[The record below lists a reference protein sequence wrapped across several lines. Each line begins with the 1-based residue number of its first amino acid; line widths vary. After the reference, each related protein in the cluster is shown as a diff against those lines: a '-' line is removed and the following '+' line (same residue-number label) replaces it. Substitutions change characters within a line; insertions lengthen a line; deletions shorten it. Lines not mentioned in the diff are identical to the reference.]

1 MTGYCGWLGDPGGV
15 AEAASALRAAQG
27 DRVGNGA
34 KPPVTLCEAPDCGL
48 WVSAGTDSA
57 TAADGQLLAAV
68 DGDGKFTARALLD
81 EYQSRGSVDLARL
94 RGAFSF
100 VLLDRT
106 RRRALLAVDRMGIR
120 PLCHA
125 AFADGLVFGGSA
137 AAVAAHPRIG
147 RRLNP
152 QAIHDFAFLHTC
164 PAPRTIYAG
173 VSKLQPAERLEF
185 SSGHGTVGSYWA
197 PPFVND
203 VRAGAEALG
212 AGLRETLGA
221 AVHRAAG
228 DSRFGTFLSGGL
240 DSSTVTGLAA
250 RLQPRMEHAYTIGFE
265 HPDYDESHFARVAAK
280 HFGVDLRLYF
290 VTPQDVADSL
300 RAITRAYD
308 EPFGNSSA
316 VPTFICASKAAADG
330 LPLMLAGDGGDELFA
345 GNERYAKQSLFKYY
359 GMLPGFLRSGVLDPL
374 ADGPGKRSSG
384 GPLRKLYR
392 YVDQARAGT
401 GRRMIE
407 VFDQRK
413 GIAPDQLF
421 SAEFFRQIDPARP
434 GEDLVE
440 FFERSPARSDLDRM
454 LHLDWKITLADNDL
468 RKVNR
473 MCELA
478 GIAVRYPMLDEEV
491 VDLSMRVPDRL
502 KLRGHKLRY
511 FYKQAFGNFLPQEV
525 INKRKHGFGLPFG
538 EWLKTEPVL
547 RDTTYPAL
555 ESLKRRGI
563 FDPAAIDRVVTMH
576 REGHAS
582 YYGSMVWALL
592 MLELW
597 FEEHPPLL

>member
-1 MTGYCGWLGDPGGV
+1 MTGYCGWLGDGGV
-15 AEAASALRAAQG
+15 AAEASGALWKAQAGGLGLAAQT
-27 DRVGNGA
+27 
-34 KPPVTLCEAPDCGL
+34 PVTLCNAPDCVL
-48 WVSAGTDSA
+48 LASADADSA
-57 TAADGQLLAAV
+57 TAADGQLLVAL
-68 DGDGKFTARALLD
+68 DGDRRFTARALLD
-81 EYQSRGSVDLARL
+81 EYQATGTVDLARL
-94 RGAFSF
+94 RGAFSL
-100 VLLDRT
+100 VILDRG

-125 AFADGLVFGGSA
+125 GFADGLAFGSSA
-137 AAVAAHPRIG
+137 AAVAAHPKIG

-164 PAPRTIYAG
+164 PAPRTIYAR
-173 VSKLQPAERLEF
+173 VAKLEAAQRLEF
-185 SSGHGTVGSYWA
+185 ANGHATVGSYWT
-197 PPFVND
+197 PSFTPD
-203 VRAGAEALG
+203 TRAGADALG
-212 AGLRETLGA
+212 AALRETLDGA
-221 AVHRAAG
+221 VRRAAG

-250 RLQPRMEHAYTIGFE
+250 RLENMKHAYTIGFE
-265 HPDYDESHFARVAAK
+265 HPDYDESHYARLAAG

-290 VTPQDVADSL
+290 VTPQDVATSL

-316 VPTFICASKAAADG
+316 VPAYICASKAAADG
-330 LPLMLAGDGGDELFA
+330 VPRLLAGDGGDELFA
-345 GNERYAKQSLFKYY
+345 GNERYAKQKLFSYY
-359 GMLPGFLRSGVLDPL
+359 GMVPGWLRAGVLDPL
-374 ADGPGKRSSG
+374 ADGPGRRATG

-421 SAEFFRQIDPARP
+421 SAEFRPLIDPARP
-434 GEDLVE
+434 AEDLVE

-478 GIAVRYPMLDEEV
+478 GIDVRYPMLDEEV
-491 VDLSMRVPDRL
+491 VDLSMRVPDGL
-502 KLRGHKLRY
+502 KLRGGKLRH
-511 FYKQAFGNFLPQEV
+511 FYKQAFGGFLPGEI

-563 FDPAAIDRVVTMH
+563 FDPAAIDRVVTQH

>member
-1 MTGYCGWLGDPGGV
+1 MRGYCGWLGDTGEA
-15 AEAASALRAAQG
+15 AEAAKAMWEAQAG
-27 DRVGNGA
+27 GLGSQG
-34 KPPVTLCEAPDCGL
+34 KQPFTLCNAPDCVL
-48 WVSAGTDSA
+48 LAASEADTASAAG
-57 TAADGQLLAAV
+57 GQLLVAL
-68 DGDGKFTARALLD
+68 DGDRRFTALSLLV
-81 EYQSRGSVDLARL
+81 EYQDRGSIDIARL

-100 VLLDRT
+100 VLIDRN
-106 RRRALLAVDRMGIR
+106 RGRVLLAVDRMGIR

-125 AFADGLVFGGSA
+125 GFPGGLAFGSNA
-137 AAVAAHPRIG
+137 AAVATHPRIG

-164 PAPRTIYAG
+164 PAPRTIYAR
-173 VSKLQPAERLEF
+173 VAKLEAAERLDF
-185 SSGHGTVGSYWA
+185 LAGQSNIASYWTPAFSPDENA
-197 PPFVND
+197 PFD
-203 VRAGAEALG
+203 ELCAE
-212 AGLRETLGA
+212 LRERLDT
-221 AVHRAAG
+221 AVRRAAG
-228 DSRFGTFLSGGL
+228 DARFGTFLSGGL

-250 RLQPRMEHAYTIGFE
+250 RVQPQMEHAYTIGFE
-265 HPDYDESHFARVAAK
+265 HPDYDESHYAKIAAK
-280 HFGVDLRLYF
+280 HFGVDLRLYY
-290 VTPQDVADSL
+290 VTPKDVAESL

-316 VPTFICASKAAADG
+316 VPAFICASKAAADG

-345 GNERYAKQSLFKYY
+345 GNERYAKQELFKYY
-359 GMLPGFLRSGVLDPL
+359 GMLPGWLRSSVLDPI
-374 ADGPGKRSSG
+374 ADGPGKRASG

-421 SAEFFRQIDPARP
+421 SADFRPSIDPARP

-440 FFERSPARSDLDRM
+440 FFDRSPAKSDLDRM

-473 MCELA
+473 MAELA
-478 GIAVRYPMLDEEV
+478 GIDVRYPMLDEDV
-491 VDLSMRVPDRL
+491 VDFSMRVPAAL
-502 KLRGHKLRY
+502 KLEGGKLRH
-511 FYKQAFGNFLPQEV
+511 FYKQAFGNFLPQE
-525 INKRKHGFGLPFG
+525 IIDKRKHGFGLPFG
-538 EWLKTEPVL
+538 EWLKTEPLL
-547 RDTTYPAL
+547 RDITYPAL
-555 ESLKRRGI
+555 DSLKRRGI
-563 FDPAAIDRVVTMH
+563 FDPAAIDRVVTLH

-597 FEEHPPLL
+597 FEEHPFV